1 MLRILVLITAEIST
15 VPMVAR
21 EPNNMIF
28 QALIIERC
36 NYTLAYRK
44 RKKDIQ
50 RLFFPKI
57 RLTNAIISIWE
68 INKITQGNS
77 SKHDNRRII
86 WTSYCSLAPS
96 TSSHLFF
103 MMKSWFG
110 PQCKTHSFVTAFSN
124 MSFSS
129 PPKLETRSSLE
140 RAMKFT
146 PDRFSNLL
154 LIFHYCDCWWSQV
167 QGEAFLG

>member
-1 MLRILVLITAEIST
+1 M
-15 VPMVAR
+15 
-21 EPNNMIF
+21 
-28 QALIIERC
+28 
-36 NYTLAYRK
+36 
-44 RKKDIQ
+44 
-50 RLFFPKI
+50 
-57 RLTNAIISIWE
+57 E
-68 INKITQGNS
+68 INKITQGNN

-96 TSSHLFF
+96 TSFTSILLHDEILIWPSGA
-103 MMKSWFG
+103 K
-110 PQCKTHSFVTAFSN
+110 HILFVTAFSN

-167 QGEAFLG
+167 QGEAFLDNHPLSLWETLFINLCKRSVFHYRINRQLTIYLCSSSDLAITGLSLWSTNGLY